1 MCLCFRLTLP
11 YSLPFIRTVDSN
23 DHYLDRRNLSNIFQV
38 IFIWSE
44 EKRTFQTDCV
54 LTLITDIIK
63 SSQPSQDFPQ
73 RKQNVAP
80 HPTSGFLH
88 RNSRQ
93 SNHSWNPMKKKYH
106 RLLDNDSGTFLLLAL
121 FWSGSPIKPNLF
133 KDSALLLLNMDLDL
147 DLDKIVTAVML
158 MLIVDLL
165 LFLPCLI
172 GFVSPAFQ
180 LTANLSSFH
189 ISSSSDS

>member
-1 MCLCFRLTLP
+1 MIIIWREETCQTYFNL
-11 YSLPFIRTVDSN
+11 
-23 DHYLDRRNLSNIFQV
+23 YLFGVRK
-38 IFIWSE
+38 
-44 EKRTFQTDCV
+44 KRTFQTDCV

-63 SSQPSQDFPQ
+63 SSQPSQDFTQ

-93 SNHSWNPMKKKYH
+93 SNHSWNPVKKKYH